1 MKVEPARRTEQFGGR
16 AWLDYWDSVTVT
28 TTQLF
33 VAEIVARVESSRSR
47 TCVGGVL
54 CDTKFL
60 ALQCKAS

>member
-33 VAEIVARVESSRSR
+33 VAEIVARCRVIAEPDLRWRR
-47 TCVGGVL
+47 TL
-54 CDTKFL
+54 
-60 ALQCKAS
+60 